1 MKISYKLDENEK
13 ELIEELSEITGVDYE
28 VVGDLFPADSFIP
41 LLKDLKLEIT
51 RRDEKIEEL
60 QKDIE
65 DNYKPITNKELYGD
79 IEDYKKEKGIIE

>member
-1 MKISYKLDENEK
+1 MKISYKLDEHEQ

-51 RRDEKIEEL
+51 RRDEIISDYQE
-60 QKDIE
+60 
-65 DNYKPITNKELYGD
+65 NYKPITNKELYSD
-79 IEDYKKEKGIIE
+79 YEDYKKEKGIIE